1 MFKRILTGVIA
12 FCFLLVPVVFFA
24 DTVVLPIAVALFTMI
39 ATYEVLHCVG
49 LHKNLWVSAPLYLVS
64 AALPFGI
71 RYFEVATVIAL
82 PVALCVVLIY
92 LLAAAVFSHGKADI
106 RDVSTSMV
114 LWLYT
119 LIGFSGLIIIHDFIR
134 GGQYF
139 YLLAFV
145 GAWVTDTFAYFTG
158 MLLGKHK
165 LIPDV
170 SPKKTVEGAV
180 GGVVFCTLSFVV
192 FGLLYNRF
200 WLADGDEAIPLLA
213 MAIVGF
219 IVSIVSQI
227 GDLSLSLLKRKYGI
241 KDFGKIFPGHGG
253 VLDRFDSVLA
263 VSIILTVSFVFLT
276 ALGI

>member
-24 DTVVLPIAVALFTMI
+24 DTVVLPIAVALFGVV

-71 RYFEVATVIAL
+71 RYFAIGSVLAL
-82 PVALCVVLIY
+82 PMALCVVLIY
-92 LLAAAVFSHGKADI
+92 LLATAVFSHGKTDI
-106 RDVSTSMV
+106 RDVSTSLV

-119 LIGFSGLIIIHDFIR
+119 LIGFAGLIIIHDFIR

-200 WLADGDEAIPLLA
+200 WLADGSEAIPLLA
-213 MAIVGF
+213 MAVVGF
-219 IVSIVSQI
+219 LVSIVSQI

-263 VSIILTVSFVFLT
+263 VSIILTVSFVVFT
-276 ALGI
+276 MLGI